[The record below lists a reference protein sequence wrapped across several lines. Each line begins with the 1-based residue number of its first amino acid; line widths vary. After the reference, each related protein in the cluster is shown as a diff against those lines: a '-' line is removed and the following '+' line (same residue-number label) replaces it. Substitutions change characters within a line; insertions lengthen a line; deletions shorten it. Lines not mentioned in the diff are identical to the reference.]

1 MKTEEILK
9 KMHSTE
15 VYFENEETGKLQKK
29 FNEILYD
36 FNQVRPSDENKKQE
50 LMKQLF
56 ASLGEGVYIEQPLR
70 ANWGANTHVGN
81 HVYANFNLTLVD
93 DTRIEIGDHV
103 MIGPNV
109 TLAAG
114 THPLNPELRM
124 KKAQYNLPVVI
135 GENVWLGA
143 GVIVL
148 PGVTIGK
155 NSVIGAGS
163 VVTKN
168 IPENVLA
175 FGTPCVVQKT
185 IID

>member
-1 MKTEEILK
+1 METEEIFK
-9 KMHSTE
+9 KMHSGE
-15 VYFENEETGKLQKK
+15 IYFENAETGSLQKK

-36 FNQVRPSDENKKQE
+36 FNQVRPSDEKEKQQ

-56 ASLGEGVYIEQPLR
+56 ASVGEGVYIEQPLR
-70 ANWGANTHVGN
+70 ANWGANTHLGN

-93 DTRIEIGDHV
+93 DTRIEIGDNV

-114 THPLNPELRM
+114 THPLNPELRV

-163 VVTKN
+163 VVTKDV
-168 IPENVLA
+168 PENVLA

-185 IID
+185 ITE